1 MKTYTKRLFN
11 CYPPP
16 TTHTH
21 NDRKYNLN
29 IVTLG
34 DILLCFAGAEKKHQ
48 KDMFIIFEIK
58 NKIFSSNNDMN
69 AFTRAMENQMFQIV

>member
-1 MKTYTKRLFN
+1 MLNTINVKSNFELLTCTKATTNSTDLMKTYTKRLFN
-11 CYPPP
+11 CYPPPP

-34 DILLCFAGAEKKHQ
+34 DILLCFAGAEKKTSKRHVH
-48 KDMFIIFEIK
+48 
-58 NKIFSSNNDMN
+58 NL
-69 AFTRAMENQMFQIV
+69 